1 MMKNKE
7 AKSLVADVFCKIRSA
22 KSVNDFDEIVDTNP
36 ILKKNK
42 FDPSKY
48 PDLEMN
54 ISTNDIANLKD
65 SAILSDDN
73 KILPLEG

>member
-48 PDLEMN
+48 PDL
-54 ISTNDIANLKD
+54 
-65 SAILSDDN
+65 
-73 KILPLEG
+73 